1 MSLPRALVVGAA
13 ALAVFTTAA
22 PASPVH
28 PDDRPPDA
36 AAAPGRPRDR
46 APVEPGCA
54 APGSSAFPIAARL
67 SGGPDAYERGGAP
80 HTWQLELR
88 NTTGVDCRGVHPVAV
103 LADRGRLLQPSDV
116 RLDFYDDA
124 AARWRPVTLERTD
137 EAENV
142 GVFEGRSPDFAG
154 FAVPAH
160 RSVPVRV
167 RLGFTGRAPEGPV
180 TLNVTAVQRRAGDGD
195 WVGES
200 EDYTFGVER
209 SAAREA
215 VPSAGAGR
223 GEDASRTLADTG
235 SQRPLFAIGAAAF
248 ALILAGGSLLFGS
261 RKR

>member
-54 APGSSAFPIAARL
+54 TPGSSAFPITARL
-67 SGGPDAYERGGAP
+67 SGGPEAYERGGAP

-88 NTTGVDCRGVHPVAV
+88 NTTAVDCRGVHPVAV
-103 LADRGRLLQPSDV
+103 LADRGRMLQPSDV
-116 RLDFYDDA
+116 RLDFYDDG

-142 GVFEGRSPDFAG
+142 GVFEGRSPDFTG

-160 RSVPVRV
+160 RALPVRV

-180 TLNVTAVQRRAGDGD
+180 TLNITAVQRRAGDGD

-200 EDYTFGVER
+200 DDYTFGVER
-209 SAAREA
+209 SPDRESA
-215 VPSAGAGR
+215 SAGGR
-223 GEDASRTLADTG
+223 AKEPEETLADTG

-248 ALILAGGSLLFGS
+248 ALILAGGSLLFG
-261 RKR
+261 RRR